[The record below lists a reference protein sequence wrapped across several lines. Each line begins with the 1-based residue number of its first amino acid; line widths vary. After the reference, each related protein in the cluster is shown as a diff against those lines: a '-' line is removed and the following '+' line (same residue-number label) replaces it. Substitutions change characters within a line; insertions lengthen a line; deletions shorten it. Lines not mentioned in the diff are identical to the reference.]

1 MTRNWVGL
9 LLLMTIS
16 AACSPT
22 TESIIATSSASPI
35 PSVSSPTPSTTPDVP
50 TTLAPLTAAT
60 PAIVIESSQIPPTPT
75 LLNPV
80 VPLPT
85 EQLKIFYPG
94 PASQVTNPFQVAGWG
109 GPSYRDRV
117 KLRLLGENGRVLT
130 EGNAWLHVL
139 PEVENSGRFYLEF
152 PFDISLVAEAARL
165 EASMYGYRDG
175 QLSHLNTVNLTLLSV
190 GSSLIH
196 PAINGPEKLAIFY
209 PRQEAVI
216 EGGQVT
222 VYGAG
227 WVDSDLPLT
236 VEVLDN
242 NGEVLGSSQVYL
254 DAPVIGQLGTFQVDI
269 PYQIT
274 FPQWA
279 RIGVSEYSTDIPG
292 LIHYSSVEVW
302 LKP

>member
-9 LLLMTIS
+9 LLLATIS
-16 AACSPT
+16 AACSPST
-22 TESIIATSSASPI
+22 VSLTETSPASPM
-35 PSVSSPTPSTTPDVP
+35 PSVSSPTPSPTPYDAAMV
-50 TTLAPLTAAT
+50 APLTAAT
-60 PAIVIESSQIPPTPT
+60 PAIVIESSQIPPTAT
-75 LLNPV
+75 LLSPI

-85 EQLKIFYPG
+85 EQLKIFSPG
-94 PASQVTNPFQVAGWG
+94 PASQVTSPFRVAGWG
-109 GPSYRDRV
+109 GPSYKDRV
-117 KLRLLGENGRVLT
+117 KLRLLGENGRVLA
-130 EGNAWLHVL
+130 EGSAYLHVL
-139 PEVENSGRFYLEF
+139 PEVENSGRFYLEV

-165 EASMYGYRDG
+165 EVSMHCYRNG

-222 VYGAG
+222 VFGAG

-236 VEVLDN
+236 IEVLDT
-242 NGEVLGSSQVYL
+242 NGKLLGSSQVYL
-254 DAPVIGQLGTFQVDI
+254 DAPVIGQLGTFQVDVS
-269 PYQIT
+269 YQIT
-274 FPQWA
+274 FPQWG
-279 RIGVSEYSTDIPG
+279 RIGVSEHSADIPG
-292 LIHYSSVEVW
+292 LIHYSSVVVW

>member
-1 MTRNWVGL
+1 
-9 LLLMTIS
+9 
-16 AACSPT
+16 
-22 TESIIATSSASPI
+22 
-35 PSVSSPTPSTTPDVP
+35 
-50 TTLAPLTAAT
+50 
-60 PAIVIESSQIPPTPT
+60 VIESSQIPPTAT
-75 LLNPV
+75 LLSPV

-85 EQLKIFYPG
+85 EQLKIFSPG
-94 PASQVTNPFQVAGWG
+94 PASQVNNPFRVAGWG
-109 GPSYRDRV
+109 GPSYKDRV
-117 KLRLLGENGRVLT
+117 KLRLLGENGRVLA
-130 EGNAWLHVL
+130 EGTSWLHVL
-139 PEVENSGRFYLEF
+139 PEVENSGRFYLEV

-196 PAINGPEKLAIFY
+196 PAIDGPEKLAIFY
-209 PRQEAVI
+209 PRQEAII

-254 DAPVIGQLGTFQVDI
+254 DAPVIGQLGTFLIDF

-274 FPQWA
+274 FPQWG
-279 RIGVSEYSTDIPG
+279 RIGVSEHSADIPG
-292 LIHYSSVEVW
+292 LIHYSSVVVW

>member
-1 MTRNWVGL
+1 MTRNWVGIL
-9 LLLMTIS
+9 LIATIS
-16 AACSPT
+16 AACSPST
-22 TESIIATSSASPI
+22 VSLTETSPASPM
-35 PSVSSPTPSTTPDVP
+35 PSVPSPTPSP
-50 TTLAPLTAAT
+50 TLYDPAMFEPLTAAT
-60 PAIVIESSQIPPTPT
+60 PAIVIESSQIPPTAT
-75 LLNPV
+75 LLSPI

-85 EQLKIFYPG
+85 EQLKIFSPG
-94 PASQVTNPFQVAGWG
+94 PASQVTSPFRVAGWG
-109 GPSYRDRV
+109 GPSYKDRV
-117 KLRLLGENGRVLT
+117 KLRLLGENGRVLS
-130 EGNAWLHVL
+130 EGSAYLHVL
-139 PEVENSGRFYLEF
+139 PEVENSGRFYLEV

-165 EASMYGYRDG
+165 EVSMHCYRNG

-222 VYGAG
+222 VFGAG

-236 VEVLDN
+236 IEVLDT
-242 NGEVLGSSQVYL
+242 NGELLGSSQVYL
-254 DAPVIGQLGTFQVDI
+254 DAPVIGQLGTFQVDV

-274 FPQWA
+274 FPQWG
-279 RIGVSEYSTDIPG
+279 RIGVSEHSTDIPG
-292 LIHYSSVEVW
+292 LIHYTSVEVW

>member
-9 LLLMTIS
+9 FLLMIL
-16 AACSPT
+16 AVACSPT
-22 TESIIATSSASPI
+22 TRSLIETSTASPI
-35 PSVSSPTPSTTPDVP
+35 PSVLSPTPSATPYDP
-50 TTLAPLTAAT
+50 AMLAPLTAAT
-60 PAIVIESSQIPPTPT
+60 PAIVIESSQIPPTAT
-75 LLNPV
+75 LLSPV

-85 EQLKIFYPG
+85 EQLKIFSPG
-94 PASQVTNPFQVAGWG
+94 PASQVTSPFRVAGWG
-109 GPSYRDRV
+109 GPSYKDRV
-117 KLRLLGENGRVLT
+117 ELRLLGENGRVLA
-130 EGNAWLHVL
+130 EGPAYLHVL
-139 PEVENSGRFYLEF
+139 PEVENSGRFYLEV

-165 EASMYGYRDG
+165 EASMYCYRTG

-236 VEVLDN
+236 IEVFDD

-254 DAPVIGQLGTFQVDI
+254 DAPVIGQLGTFQVDV

-274 FPQWA
+274 FPQWG
-279 RIGVSEYSTDIPG
+279 RIGGSEHSADIPG
-292 LIHYSSVEVW
+292 LIHYSSVVVW